1 MQLPP
6 MCIGCERFNRSNIDL
21 FSCEA
26 FPDGIPKEIVRNLF
40 DHRIAFPGDGGLTFV
55 PMNAE
60 ATALAIERFGVRT
73 QGLGI

>member
-6 MCIGCERFNRSNIDL
+6 MCIGCERFNRSEDEL

-26 FPDGIPKEIVRNLF
+26 FPDGIPKEIRDNLF
-40 DHRIAFPGDGGLTFV
+40 DHRLNFPGDGGLTFS

-60 ATALAIERFGVRT
+60 ATALAVERFGERSV
-73 QGLGI
+73 GLGI